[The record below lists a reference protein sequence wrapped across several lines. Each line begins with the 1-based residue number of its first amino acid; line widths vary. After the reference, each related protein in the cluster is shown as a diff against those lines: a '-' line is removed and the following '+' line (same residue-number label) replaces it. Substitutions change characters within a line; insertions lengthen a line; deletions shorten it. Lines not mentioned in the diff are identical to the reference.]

1 VVVSNITAFNT
12 IENTLFADKRTEI
25 FTIVNNHINKEA
37 LEGNSNIALDLTIY
51 YGVIGYL
58 SIISHEYTT
67 IANADI
73 EDIKERFNF
82 NELNDCL
89 YCKGY
94 HLEELINQIID

>member
-1 VVVSNITAFNT
+1 VVVSNLTYFT
-12 IENTLFADKRTEI
+12 SVENTLFEDKQTEI
-25 FTIVNNHINKEA
+25 FDIVNRHINQEA
-37 LEGNSNIALDLTIY
+37 LEGDSNIALDLTTY

-73 EDIKERFNF
+73 EDIKEKFNF
-82 NELNDCL
+82 SELNDCL

-94 HLEELINQIID
+94 HLEELITQIID

>member
-1 VVVSNITAFNT
+1 MVVANLTYFTSV
-12 IENTLFADKRTEI
+12 ENTLFANKRTEI
-25 FTIVNNHINKEA
+25 FSIVNNHINKEA
-37 LEGNSNIALDLTIY
+37 LEGDSNIALDLTTY

-58 SIISHEYTT
+58 SIIYHEYTT
-67 IANADI
+67 IANSNIA
-73 EDIKERFNF
+73 DIKERFNF